1 MSLPRRSRLSGL
13 LLACSMAARTLASA
27 ADAPPL
33 PPSADASLVA
43 SADRQVVP
51 GDDFY
56 TFANGEWLRT
66 HEIPPDRSS
75 YSNFVVL
82 DEQNQ
87 QRIADLIRDISRSK
101 GAIDA
106 DQRKIAD
113 YYNSY
118 MDESRVESQGL
129 SGLRP
134 TLDRIAAIHDRS
146 ALASYLGGTLR
157 ADVDVLNNTN
167 LVTTRL
173 FGLWVAQDLDDPSRY
188 VPFLLQGGLGMPDRD
203 YYQKD
208 SLEMVK
214 DRASYLSYIAT
225 LLRLAGESDADAGAN
240 ADRVMKLEQRIAQV
254 HTSREASENV
264 KLGDN
269 HWTRDQFDERA
280 PGIDWNAYF
289 AAAGL
294 ERQRSFVVWQPK
306 SFAGIAALVGGEPID
321 TWKSWLTFHTLSD
334 YAEYLPKAF
343 VDAHFAFYGTALSGT
358 PVNSERWKHAIA
370 ATNEALGEAVGKLY
384 VQRYFPPEAK
394 AQIED
399 LVHHLIEAFAARID
413 QLQWMAPETKQKAQ
427 AKLAVLKVSVGYPD
441 HWRDYSRLEIHQGD
455 VLGNVQRAELF
466 DYHRNLAKLTQPV
479 DRTEWVLLPQEVNAV
494 NLPAMNAL
502 NFPAAILQ
510 PPYFDPKRPAS
521 LNYGEIG
528 AIIGH
533 EISHSFDDQG
543 ALFDSTG
550 RLQNWWTDADYAHFR
565 ASATQL
571 VAQYSAYRPF
581 DDVAVNGQQTLS
593 ENIADLAGISAAY
606 SAYHL
611 LLNDQPAATIDGLNA
626 DQQFFVGFE
635 QAWRNKVRDSALRR
649 QVITDGHAPARYRAL
664 TVRNLDAWYAAFDV
678 KPGQKLYLAPDQRVR
693 MW

>member
-1 MSLPRRSRLSGL
+1 MNMPRRICLCAL
-13 LLACSMAARTLASA
+13 LLACTATVVAA
-27 ADAPPL
+27 ADSPA
-33 PPSADASLVA
+33 PSADAEFLA
-43 SADRQVVP
+43 GTDRQAVP

-56 TFANGEWLRT
+56 AFANGEWLRT
-66 HEIPPDRSS
+66 HEIPPDRSN
-75 YSNFVVL
+75 YSNFAVL
-82 DEQNQ
+82 DDQNQ
-87 QRIADLIRDISRSK
+87 QRIADLIRDIGQSK
-101 GAIDA
+101 GSA
-106 DQRKIAD
+106 DTEKRKIAD
-113 YYNSY
+113 YYDSF

-129 SGLRP
+129 TGLRP
-134 TLDRIAAIHDRS
+134 TLDRITGIRDRT
-146 ALASYLGGTLR
+146 ALASFLGGTLR
-157 ADVDVLNNTN
+157 ADVDVLNSTN

-173 FGLWVAQDLDDPSRY
+173 FGLWIAQDLDDPSRY
-188 VPFLLQGGLGMPDRD
+188 VPFILQGGLGMPDRD

-208 SLEMVK
+208 SPEMVK
-214 DRASYLSYIAT
+214 DRASYQSYIAT
-225 LLRLAGESDADAGAN
+225 ILKLAGESDADASAN
-240 ADRVMKLEQRIAQV
+240 AERVMKLEQRIAQV
-254 HTSREASENV
+254 HTSREASEDV

-280 PGIDWNAYF
+280 PGIDWNTYF

-294 ERQRSFVVWQPK
+294 ERQRSFVVWQPR
-306 SFAGIAALVGGEPID
+306 SFAGIAALVGSEPID

-334 YAEYLPKAF
+334 YAPYLPKAF
-343 VDAHFAFYGTALSGT
+343 VDAHFAFYGTTLTGT
-358 PVNSERWKHAIA
+358 PVNRERWKRAISS
-370 ATNEALGEAVGKLY
+370 TNVALGDAVGKLY

-394 AQIED
+394 ARIED

-413 QLQWMAPETKQKAQ
+413 QLQWMAPQTRQKAR
-427 AKLAVLKVSVGYPD
+427 AKLATLKISVGYPE
-441 HWRDYSRLEIHQGD
+441 HWRDYSTLEIRAGD
-455 VLGNVQRAELF
+455 LLGNVQRAELF
-466 DYHRNLAKLTQPV
+466 DYRRNLAKLTAPV
-479 DRTEWVLLPQEVNAV
+479 DRTEWVLLPQEINAV

-565 ASATQL
+565 ASAKQL

-581 DDVAVNGQQTLS
+581 DDLSVNGQQTLS
-593 ENIADLAGISAAY
+593 ENIADLAGLACAY

-611 LLNDQPAATIDGLNA
+611 MLDGHPAADVDGLSG

-635 QAWRNKVRDSALRR
+635 QAWRGKVRDAALRR
-649 QVITDGHAPARYRAL
+649 QIITDGHAPSQYRGL